1 MARRFAPASLLLG
14 NFVIGT
20 SVLAPTGM
28 LPQLASGFDV
38 TIREASLLVT
48 FGAVM
53 LCIGTPLLSWLTSPM
68 DRRVLL
74 TSSLF
79 IVALSQLASAF
90 APSYGSLLALRL
102 LMLAA
107 AAPFTPQ
114 AAGVAGLLV
123 PLEQRASTISFVFLG
138 WSIAAA
144 VGIPMIATIA
154 GSLGF
159 QTSYVILS
167 GVALL
172 ATALVA
178 WRLPSALR
186 TAPVQLSTWGTLLR
200 EPSVLRL
207 LSLTILLTAGQ
218 FVVITFFG
226 PLLSKLTQADANTVG
241 LTFAIFGIAGFVG
254 NLLASRIVSRWGAYR
269 TSLAATSAM
278 AVGVSSWA
286 LGAGTFPAMA
296 IGVAIW
302 GLGFASTNSM
312 QQARLVASAPL
323 FAGAAVALNS
333 TSLYVGQA
341 LGSALGGLL
350 FEQGQL
356 VLMGFASAALIFL
369 ALGVLV
375 TTRPRAETRTP
386 ASMLATERR

>member
-14 NFVIGT
+14 NFVVGT

-28 LPQLASGFDV
+28 LPELASGFDV
-38 TIREASLLVT
+38 TIRDASLLVT
-48 FGAVM
+48 FGAII

-74 TSSLF
+74 TGSLF
-79 IVALSQLASAF
+79 VVSLTQLASAF

-123 PLEQRASTISFVFLG
+123 PLAQRASTISFVFLG

-144 VGIPMIATIA
+144 VGIPMVATIA

-172 ATALVA
+172 AAVLVA
-178 WRLPSALR
+178 WRLPGALR

-200 EPSVLRL
+200 DASVLRL
-207 LSLTILLTAGQ
+207 LSLTTLLTAGQ

-226 PLLSKLTQADANTVG
+226 PLLTRLTQADANTVG
-241 LTFAIFGIAGFVG
+241 LTFAIFGVAGFAG
-254 NLLASRIVSRWGAYR
+254 NLLASRVVTRWGAYR
-269 TSLAATSAM
+269 TSLMATSAM
-278 AVGVSSWA
+278 AVGVTGWA
-286 LGAGTFPAMA
+286 LGAGTFAAMA
-296 IGVAIW
+296 VGVAIW

-333 TSLYVGQA
+333 TSLYIGQA
-341 LGSALGGLL
+341 IGSALGGAL
-350 FEQGQL
+350 FARDQL
-356 VLMGFASAALIFL
+356 VTMGFAAAGLIFL
-369 ALGVLV
+369 ALGVLL
-375 TTRPRAETRTP
+375 TTRPRAEAA
-386 ASMLATERR
+386 ASPTMLVTERR